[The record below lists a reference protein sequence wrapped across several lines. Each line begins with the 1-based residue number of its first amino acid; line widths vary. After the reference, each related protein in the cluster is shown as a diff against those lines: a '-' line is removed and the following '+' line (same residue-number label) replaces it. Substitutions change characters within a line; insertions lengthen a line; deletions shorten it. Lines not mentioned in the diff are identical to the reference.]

1 MCKDTTFFRDLQIFP
16 NKPGQNIPKLTKLC
30 DSYFNDIFN
39 VRGDRVG
46 CWCSVGGVFANTP
59 PCSTPSKQRASERF
73 GWGVGC
79 LVNPQSLLAVLC
91 CKDKTF
97 GNYIPVENSFK
108 NLLGRQYFVSALKSY
123 QDTSLSQWVQ
133 ASECGALLQL

>member
-16 NKPGQNIPKLTKLC
+16 NKSGQNILKLTKLC

-59 PCSTPSKQRASERF
+59 PCSTPVNKGLPRDFGGVLGVWLSYPYSKECSVSNNANRGMLYTRS
-73 GWGVGC
+73 VT
-79 LVNPQSLLAVLC
+79 LVMC
-91 CKDKTF
+91 THH
-97 GNYIPVENSFK
+97 
-108 NLLGRQYFVSALKSY
+108 SAAHSR
-123 QDTSLSQWVQ
+123 
-133 ASECGALLQL
+133 